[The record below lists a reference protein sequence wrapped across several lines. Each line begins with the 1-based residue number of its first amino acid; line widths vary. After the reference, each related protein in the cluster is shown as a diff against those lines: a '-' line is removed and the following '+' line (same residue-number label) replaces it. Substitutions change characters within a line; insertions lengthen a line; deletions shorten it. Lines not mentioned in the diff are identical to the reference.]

1 MGTSY
6 LSGTMRIDIYTWLLL
21 SSLCYCGQSENV
33 SQDDII
39 KKVVGKI
46 EQLIAELKGGDHGEE
61 IDEEVADGDGKEK
74 EEAEEPAEGSAD
86 AEEADDAE
94 GSADDEEDDGSAD
107 ASGDE
112 KEDDTTEA
120 PKERRR

>member
-61 IDEEVADGDGKEK
+61 IDEEAVDGDGKEK

-86 AEEADDAE
+86 AEEAD
-94 GSADDEEDDGSAD
+94 GSKD
-107 ASGDE
+107 ASGDAENDE
-112 KEDDTTEA
+112 KEDDATEA
-120 PKERRR
+120 PKERRRHR